1 MTNGNAG
8 PHGFMAHMR
17 RSAPFAKTLIF
28 FVPSCVVADAE
39 APRSHHP
46 CESNSSPRGGGLGGL
61 RLSRS
66 EPPKDLGP
74 HAPGGRAS
82 HPRGGR
88 GRASHILS
96 PHARPVT
103 YRLPPRH

>member
-46 CESNSSPRGGGLGGL
+46 EIQR
-61 RLSRS
+61 
-66 EPPKDLGP
+66 
-74 HAPGGRAS
+74 
-82 HPRGGR
+82 
-88 GRASHILS
+88 
-96 PHARPVT
+96 T
-103 YRLPPRH
+103 